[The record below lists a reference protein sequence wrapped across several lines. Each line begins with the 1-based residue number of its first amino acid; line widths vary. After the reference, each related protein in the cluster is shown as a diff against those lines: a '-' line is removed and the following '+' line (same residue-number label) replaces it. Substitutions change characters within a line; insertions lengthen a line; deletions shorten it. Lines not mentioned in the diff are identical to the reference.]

1 MKINDI
7 DTNTNGTHLQG
18 YINASYD
25 DITATLGYPLEDG
38 FDDMKCDAEWTIEFD
53 DGLVATIYNWK
64 NGKNYLGADGLNLC
78 DIKQWNIGG
87 NSTRVVQ
94 LVLDLINTKTRKDY
108 PYDYVT
114 AVTI

>member
-1 MKINDI
+1 MKVNDLT
-7 DTNTNGTHLQG
+7 TNTNGTHLQG
-18 YINASYD
+18 YINATYD
-25 DITATLGYPLEDG
+25 ELTEALGYPLESG

-87 NSTRVVQ
+87 NSLRVVQ
-94 LVLDLINTKTRKDY
+94 KVLDIINAKTDY
-108 PYDYVT
+108 PQDYVT